1 MRTTL
6 TYVGGATHLL
16 MKAIFYG
23 IKPPYDL
30 RLIVQQ
36 IDYIGIRSLTVVN
49 LIAVFAGMVLAL
61 QTAYVLTRFG
71 AKGFIGVVV
80 ALSLVREIGPV
91 FTAIMVGGRVG
102 SGITAEIGSMKVTE
116 QIDAIRVMGAN
127 PVKKL
132 VVPKLVATVVAL
144 PLLTIVAV
152 ILGILGGLLISV
164 SELRVNPYYYFN
176 TILESITFQDVLS
189 GVGKTF
195 FFGLIIAVI
204 GCYQGMVT
212 EGGTEGV
219 GRSTTITVVLIS
231 IMILI
236 SDFFLTKLFMLLW

>member
-1 MRTTL
+1 
-6 TYVGGATHLL
+6 
-16 MKAIFYG
+16 
-23 IKPPYDL
+23 
-30 RLIVQQ
+30 
-36 IDYIGIRSLTVVN
+36 
-49 LIAVFAGMVLAL
+49 
-61 QTAYVLTRFG
+61 
-71 AKGFIGVVV
+71 
-80 ALSLVREIGPV
+80 
-91 FTAIMVGGRVG
+91 
-102 SGITAEIGSMKVTE
+102 
-116 QIDAIRVMGAN
+116 
-127 PVKKL
+127 
-132 VVPKLVATVVAL
+132 L
-144 PLLTIVAV
+144 P
-152 ILGILGGLLISV
+152 GV